1 MDDEREIDLKRFVP
15 RKASRVYFL
24 RILFYI
30 VFLFAILLF
39 IWFKL
44 NKDTSELENLPEEI
58 HGVEVEIK

>member
-30 VFLFAILLF
+30 VFLCAILLF

-44 NKDTSELENLPEEI
+44 NKDSSELENLPAEI